1 MITSLSHHRPRRPMA
16 TRRAGARLG
25 RLAAVLAAVISGL
38 LGSAAAAAA
47 AEPIPV
53 GNGTSPL
60 TPVPATLV
68 RVSSTGGL
76 AVWQVALNAAGAA
89 LTAAAAA
96 VLLDRKLGHRRA
108 AATA

>member
-47 AEPIPV
+47 EPIPV
-53 GNGTSPL
+53 GSDTSPL
-60 TPVPATLV
+60 TPVPATIV
-68 RVSSTGGL
+68 RVISTGGM
-76 AVWQVALNAAGAA
+76 AVWQVALIAAGAA

-96 VLLDRKLGHRRA
+96 VLPDRKLGRGGT